1 MVSRSLDV
9 GINYRVEYSR
19 RRAINSA
26 RARLAA
32 KRLARAEYVRYVLSA
47 LDDLTLSPRVT
58 PDFFLSQGDLVVTR
72 AVWRRIDRVHFS
84 RGLYSLKRHFDSY
97 NM

>member
-26 RARLAA
+26 RATRRDASRANRVTRL
-32 KRLARAEYVRYVLSA
+32 VLSA

-58 PDFFLSQGDLVVTR
+58 ADFLLLQDVS
-72 AVWRRIDRVHFS
+72 S
-84 RGLYSLKRHFDSY
+84 
-97 NM
+97 